1 MSEEEINEAL
11 KIIKEPIT
19 VNSIEYKYFNQE
31 NYEKLLS
38 VYENAKWFVSNWE
51 QALQNI
57 KDLQQK
63 VEQLEEKDK
72 EIDRLDNIINE
83 LEQFINNQNYWVC
96 ELGYKEFTPY
106 IPAKKIIDKLKE
118 LKENK

>member
-57 KDLQQK
+57 NNLQQK
-63 VEQLEEKDK
+63 VEQQEN
-72 EIDRLDNIINE
+72 EINRLNNIINK
-83 LEQFINNQNYWVC
+83 LEKWLNEDEYFNGRK
-96 ELGYKEFTPY
+96 LRKDY
-106 IPAKKIIDKLKE
+106 ITVLVTDVLDKLKE

>member
-11 KIIKEPIT
+11 KIIKEPII
-19 VNSIEYKYFNQE
+19 VNSIEYKYFNQK

-57 KDLQQK
+57 NNLQQK
-63 VEQLEEKDK
+63 VEQQEN
-72 EIDRLDNIINE
+72 EINRLNNIINE
-83 LEQFINNQNYWVC
+83 LE
-96 ELGYKEFTPY
+96 
-106 IPAKKIIDKLKE
+106 KKIQENKFWIYNDVLETRENFEVIDVDYILDKLKA
-118 LKENK
+118 LKEE

>member
-1 MSEEEINEAL
+1 MREEEINEAL

-63 VEQLEEKDK
+63 VEQLENIRKEAIEYIKDWQSFPHT
-72 EIDRLDNIINE
+72 NCTTHNE
-83 LEQFINNQNYWVC
+83 LKNLLNI
-96 ELGYKEFTPY
+96 L
-106 IPAKKIIDKLKE
+106 
-118 LKENK
+118 NKGE

>member
-51 QALQNI
+51 QVLQNI

-63 VEQLEEKDK
+63 VEQLENIRKEAIKATKDVK
-72 EIDRLDNIINE
+72 QFVYDELVDRNVSGATETHCKIMDLLNI
-83 LEQFINNQNYWVC
+83 L
-96 ELGYKEFTPY
+96 
-106 IPAKKIIDKLKE
+106 
-118 LKENK
+118 NKGSEE